1 LVAASAYAGSQFG
14 GDVLRVRH
22 GAPLEAYGE
31 HRGMS
36 LDEAA
41 EMVRSRFNARVV
53 RAETQQSDGRISY
66 RFKLLSEDGR
76 VFAVRVDAES
86 GRIY

>member
-1 LVAASAYAGSQFG
+1 
-14 GDVLRVRH
+14 
-22 GAPLEAYGE
+22 
-31 HRGMS
+31 MS
-36 LDEAA
+36 LDQAA

-53 RAETQQSDGRISY
+53 RADTQDNDGHITY
-66 RFKLLSEDGR
+66 RFKLLSDDGR